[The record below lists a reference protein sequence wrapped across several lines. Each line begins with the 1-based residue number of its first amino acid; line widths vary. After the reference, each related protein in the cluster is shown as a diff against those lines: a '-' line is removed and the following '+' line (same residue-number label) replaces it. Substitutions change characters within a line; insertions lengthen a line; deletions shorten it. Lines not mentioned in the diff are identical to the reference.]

1 MAAIENFILKIKV
14 QGQAAVDGLRKSVNG
29 LSSDLQSMASVGGP
43 LSNSISGIVGKLG
56 PLSLAASAAGVAFVS
71 LGLKAIALADDMADI
86 SDATGISAGA
96 LNNFR
101 NSLVLAG
108 GKAEDFST
116 LAAKLNQNLGD
127 AAVGGEKSQK
137 AFQKLG
143 VFVTDANGAVRDTG
157 DVLRDAIAKLA
168 AIENPAVRAAL
179 AVDIFGKNAA
189 KLDFTK
195 LNAANDPFK
204 DAQIAQLAKYQ
215 DAIDKMALSI
225 ENNLITAFGE
235 LFLLME
241 SGFSAQR
248 LDGYLARFLSMVNGM
263 SSAEILEIQRK
274 NRVFLG
280 LEKDLKPGQ
289 RPLSPGT
296 IPSTAGAGR
305 GGQGGPTA
313 AQLAAAS
320 GPGGG
325 FGATPEATLKAIA
338 DSEKRLRQ
346 SVVNSNKN
354 IALGGANEIQA
365 IEINAA
371 AEIARAREEIFNQER
386 LTDAQKSAEFAAKK
400 KEIETKAVVDTANL
414 RSQINARIFSE
425 EEAQRQKF
433 NEELAA
439 EEKRINDIVTASSRV
454 VDEIILQNA
463 ELATQALFAK
473 SIANM
478 TDQERINAQAL
489 FDIEQERLKLLKQI
503 ADIKDL
509 PFAERLAKEKA
520 VNDLLNQR
528 KTDAVE
534 NQQEQKRLSQDFS
547 MGWGKAYRQYV
558 EDASNTSKAGYDLF
572 ATATRGM
579 EDSIVNFA
587 KTGKFEFKS
596 LVSTIVEE
604 LIRSQIRQLF
614 ASTFGGNLFGGGG
627 GGSLFPALLGLPG
640 YANGGMIPTNAPV
653 IVGERGP
660 EILTGAAGR
669 TVIPNNALG
678 GSTNITYNINA
689 VDASSFRSLVASDP
703 EFIFA
708 VTEQGRRRMPSQ
720 RR

>member
-1 MAAIENFILKIKV
+1 MAAIENFILKVQV
-14 QGQAAVDGLRKSVNG
+14 QGQKAVDGLRKSVTG

-43 LSNSISGIVGKLG
+43 LSNTISGIVGKLG
-56 PLSLAASAAGVAFVS
+56 PLSLAAGAAGVAFVS

-96 LNNFR
+96 LNNLR

-143 VFVTDANGAVRDTG
+143 VFVTDTNGAVRDTG

-179 AVDIFGKNAA
+179 AVDIFGKTAA

-204 DAQIAQLAKYQ
+204 DEQIAQLAKYQ

-313 AQLAAAS
+313 AQLAGAAA
-320 GPGGG
+320 GGG

-371 AEIARAREEIFNQER
+371 AEIARSREEIFNQER

-400 KEIETKAVVDTANL
+400 KEIETKAVIDTAKL
-414 RSQINARIFSE
+414 RSQISARIFSE

-439 EEKRINDIVTASSRV
+439 EEKRIQDIVTASSRV
-454 VDEIILQNA
+454 VDEIISQNA
-463 ELATQALFAK
+463 ELATQSLFAK

-478 TDQERINAQAL
+478 TDRERANAQAL

-509 PFAERLAKEKA
+509 PYAERLAKEKA

-528 KTDAVE
+528 KIDAIE
-534 NQQEQKRLSQDFS
+534 NQQEQKRLSEDFS
-547 MGWGKAYRQYV
+547 SGWQSAYYQFV
-558 EDASNTSKAGYDLF
+558 EDTKNSSAQGRQLF
-572 ATATRGM
+572 TTATRSM

-614 ASTFGGNLFGGGG
+614 ASTFSPNLFGGGG

-660 EILTGAAGR
+660 EILTGAGGR
-669 TVIPNNALG
+669 SVIPNSALG

-703 EFIFA
+703 EFMFA
-708 VTEQGRRRMPSQ
+708 VTEQGRRRLPNS